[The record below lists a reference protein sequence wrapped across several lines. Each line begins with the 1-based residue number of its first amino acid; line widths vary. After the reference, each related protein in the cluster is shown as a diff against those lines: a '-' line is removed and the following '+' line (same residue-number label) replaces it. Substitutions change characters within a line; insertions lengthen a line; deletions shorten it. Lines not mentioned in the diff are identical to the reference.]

1 MDSISSSINSISSS
15 IIDAVS
21 SSMVSSVIVGSKDEV
36 AELAKDNPCLVQGTK
51 TEFYDCCTKEGE
63 KLCLG
68 MGIANSVLLV

>member
-1 MDSISSSINSISSS
+1 MESS
-15 IIDAVS
+15 II
-21 SSMVSSVIVGSKDEV
+21 VGNKDV
-36 AELAKDNPCLVQGTK
+36 AAELAKDNPCLVPGTK